1 MIPVTAMG
9 RAAAVLGLFAAS
21 AALLIAW
28 TWDVTEEDIA
38 RAIREA
44 EARQLL
50 EIFPPGSHDN
60 SLIDDRFSLAA
71 DTPLL
76 ELRGA
81 RDGYRVRHGGKV
93 IGVILPAT
101 ARDGY
106 SGDIELLVGITP
118 SGEVAGARVV
128 AHKETPGL
136 GDGIDMRKS
145 NWMLGFDGRSL
156 GAPPLPS
163 WLVKK
168 DGGDF
173 DQFTGATVTPRAVVA
188 AVRRSLEY
196 QNLHKADLYEL
207 PTGNLE
213 TGP

>member
-81 RDGYRVRHGGKV
+81 RDGYRVRQGGKV

-106 SGDIELLVGITP
+106 SGDIQLLVGITP
-118 SGEVAGARVV
+118 SGEVTGARVV

-207 PTGNLE
+207 PAGNLE